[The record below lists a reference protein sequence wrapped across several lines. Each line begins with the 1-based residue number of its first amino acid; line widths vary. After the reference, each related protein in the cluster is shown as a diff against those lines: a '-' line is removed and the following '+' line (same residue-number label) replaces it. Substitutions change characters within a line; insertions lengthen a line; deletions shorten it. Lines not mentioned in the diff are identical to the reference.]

1 VIDAFIDTNVLLYA
15 ASVAPAEAAKAR
27 IARDLLQ
34 NVSFGISIQVL
45 QEFYVNAS
53 RKLQANIPAENLDR
67 IIRALKRQPIAPI
80 TLDIFVAAIALSARF
95 QISYWDAA
103 IIAAAKTLGA
113 RTVYSEDLSH
123 DQIYDGITIV
133 NPFLPK
139 PGSR

>member
-15 ASVAPAEAAKAR
+15 ASVAPAEATKAS
-27 IARDLLQ
+27 IARDLLR

-80 TLDIFVAAIALSARF
+80 TITIFDAAVGLSARF

-103 IIAAAKTLGA
+103 IIAAAKSLGA

-123 DQIYDGITIV
+123 GQVYDGITIV
-133 NPFLPK
+133 NPFLAK
-139 PGSR
+139 P